1 MGCAKKTKTYL
12 SEKGVAF
19 REYDVERSK
28 TGRREYKRL
37 NGKGVPIILVGDQR
51 MDGFDRSRLEVI
63 LRKNGLLW
71 LHQRQFEICRPE
83 LLFATPKTTPH
94 LTERDARFRVPV
106 FGSDLCQR
114 QEYKRIVSNFF
125 TRNIDFI
132 IVSA

>member
-19 REYDVERSK
+19 REYDVERSE

-63 LRKNGLLW
+63 LRKNGLL
-71 LHQRQFEICRPE
+71 
-83 LLFATPKTTPH
+83 
-94 LTERDARFRVPV
+94 
-106 FGSDLCQR
+106 
-114 QEYKRIVSNFF
+114 
-125 TRNIDFI
+125 
-132 IVSA
+132 